1 MKVIF
6 EKDFAPLLT
15 TKERRTSLPM
25 IRTKGRLKD
34 PVQGSDLLIDL
45 CSEISM
51 TVLVLAGAAKI
62 LGPLLQKPSHSKA
75 ARAVVKG
82 VLSEC
87 KHVKTSPSQIT

>member
-6 EKDFAPLLT
+6 EKEFAPLLT
-15 TKERRTSLPM
+15 TKERRTSLAM
-25 IRTKGRLKD
+25 IRSKSRLKN
-34 PVQGSDLLIDL
+34 PKQGSDLLIDL

-62 LGPLLQKPSHSKA
+62 LVPLLQKPSHSKA

-82 VLSEC
+82 VLREC

>member
-6 EKDFAPLLT
+6 EKEIAPLLT

-25 IRTKGRLKD
+25 IRTKSRLKD
-34 PVQGSDLLIDL
+34 PKQGSDLLIDL

-51 TVLVLAGAAKI
+51 TVLVFAGAAKI
-62 LGPLLQKPSHSKA
+62 LVPLLQKTSHSKA
-75 ARAVVKG
+75 ARAVVRG

-87 KHVKTSPSQIT
+87 KRLKTSPFQIT

>member
-6 EKDFAPLLT
+6 EKEIAPLLT
-15 TKERRTSLPM
+15 SKERRTSLPV
-25 IRTKGRLKD
+25 IRKKGRLKD
-34 PVQGSDLLIDL
+34 PKQGSDLLIDL

-62 LGPLLQKPSHSKA
+62 LAPLLQKPSHSKA

-82 VLSEC
+82 FLSEC